1 MQKTI
6 DQQNF
11 YRVFIK
17 YVSLNVLSM
26 IGFSAF
32 ILADTFFIANGI
44 GESGLVA
51 LNLIIPAYT
60 VVYASSLL
68 IGVGVGTMYSV
79 YRGQG
84 QKHKAD
90 AIFTQIFM
98 VGIALGL
105 LFTAVGLLFPNQ
117 ILAVLGA
124 KGDLIPLAYDYTKV
138 VFSFSVAFMINSI
151 LISMV
156 RNDGH
161 PRLGMAAM
169 LAGSMSNIVL
179 DYIFI
184 FPLKLGMF
192 GAALATGLAPII
204 GILVMLPYFIKK
216 NNNFIFVKTK
226 FVFKEIR
233 RVISVGIPT
242 FITEFSSGLVILL
255 FNLVILALQGET
267 AVAAYG
273 IVANLAL
280 VLIAIFSGVGQGIQP
295 IISYNHGKGN
305 YSPIKKTLR
314 LSLGLTFILGVL
326 FYTITMSFPQQI
338 IGAFN
343 KDNSLALYQTA
354 YEGMRIY
361 FLSFVFIWMNF
372 TIISY
377 FSAMAKARPSSIISL
392 ASGLILIPLLVFP
405 LSQLIGI
412 NGVWMTIPLVEGLTF
427 VLAVTVLHIERKG
440 MDKGRM

>member
-1 MQKTI
+1 MQKSM

-60 VVYASSLL
+60 IIYATSLL

-84 QKHKAD
+84 KKHKAN
-90 AIFTQIFM
+90 AIFTQIFFL
-98 VGIALGL
+98 GILIGLG
-105 LFTAVGLLFPNQ
+105 FTAVGLLFPSQ
-117 ILAVLGA
+117 ILSLLGA
-124 KGDLIPLAYDYTKV
+124 KGDLVPLAYDYTKV
-138 VFSFSVAFMINSI
+138 VFSFSVAFMVNNI
-151 LISMV
+151 LVSMV

-161 PRLGMAAM
+161 PKLAMAAM
-169 LAGSMSNIVL
+169 MAGSLSNIVL
-179 DYIFI
+179 DYLFI
-184 FPLKLGMF
+184 FPLRMGMF

-204 GILVMLPYFIKK
+204 GILVMMPYFIRKQ
-216 NNNFIFVKTK
+216 NQFIFVKTK
-226 FVFKEIR
+226 LVYKEIR

-255 FNLVILALQGET
+255 FNLVILSLKGET

-280 VLIAIFSGVGQGIQP
+280 ILIAIFSGVGQGIQP
-295 IISYNHGKGN
+295 IISFNQGKGN
-305 YSPIKKTLR
+305 PEPIRKTLH
-314 LSLGLTFILGVL
+314 LSLSLTFILGIL
-326 FYTITMSFPQQI
+326 FYALFMTFPQQI

-343 KDNSLALYQTA
+343 KDNSLSLYQTA
-354 YEGMRIY
+354 YEGMKIY
-361 FLSFVFIWMNF
+361 FLSFIFTGMNI

-377 FSAMAKARPSSIISL
+377 FSAKAKARPSFIISL
-392 ASGLILIPLLVFP
+392 TRGLILIPLFLFF
-405 LSQLIGI
+405 LSESLGMK
-412 NGVWMTIPLVEGLTF
+412 GVWMTIPLVEGLTF
-427 VLAVTVLHIERKG
+427 ILAMSLLHVERKG
-440 MDKGRM
+440 LFKKK